1 PVAGHMNVLLAEVDI
16 PYDKLIEMEDINPE
30 FADTDLALIMGACD
44 VVNPAAA
51 EVEDTPISG
60 MPILLA
66 HEARSIIVLNLD
78 ERPGYSGVPNTLY
91 TNVRAI
97 LVFGDAKQNLQALLE
112 GLGG

>member
-1 PVAGHMNVLLAEVDI
+1 M
-16 PYDKLIEMEDINPE
+16 
-30 FADTDLALIMGACD
+30 
-44 VVNPAAA
+44 VNPAAA
-51 EVEDTPISG
+51 EVEGTPISG

-91 TNVRAI
+91 TNGRAI

>member
-1 PVAGHMNVLLAEVDI
+1 MNVLLAEVDI

-30 FADTDLALIMGACD
+30 FAETDLALIVGACD

-51 EVEDTPISG
+51 EVEGTPISG

>member
-1 PVAGHMNVLLAEVDI
+1 M
-16 PYDKLIEMEDINPE
+16 
-30 FADTDLALIMGACD
+30 
-44 VVNPAAA
+44 
-51 EVEDTPISG
+51 
-60 MPILLA
+60 
-66 HEARSIIVLNLD
+66 IVLNLD